1 MATRKPNPFDIVYD
15 TKEEVTPPAKRKWN
29 QPDKGKISYEEMIS
43 WIKSKISS
51 DIDNLGDYHLIVG
64 TDSQKRSQ
72 KIRFVTIVTLY
83 KEGKGGM
90 YFYTSHLL
98 PKTLFGKNK
107 NDKSR
112 IYQEVDYSIETA
124 NELMS
129 LIGDF
134 IIPSIH
140 IDVSPKLKKEYT
152 SDISDNLISLV
163 RSYGFEPGIKP
174 FSFAASTIAN
184 KHSKG

>member
-1 MATRKPNPFDIVYD
+1 MSTRKPSPFDVIYEA
-15 TKEEVTPPAKRKWN
+15 KEDVIPTAKRKWH
-29 QPDKGKISYEEMIS
+29 QPDKGKVSYEEMVM
-43 WIKSKISS
+43 WIKSKLDS
-51 DIDNLGDYHLIVG
+51 DIDDLDQYHLIVG
-64 TDSQKRSQ
+64 TDSQKRSH
-72 KIRFVTIVTLY
+72 KIRFVTIITLY

-98 PKTLFGKNK
+98 PKTLFGKHK

-124 NELMS
+124 NELMTV
-129 LIGDF
+129 LGDYLV
-134 IIPSIH
+134 PSVH
-140 IDVSPKLKKEYT
+140 VDVSPKAKKEYT

-184 KHSKG
+184 KHSKS

>member
-1 MATRKPNPFDIVYD
+1 MSCRKPNPFDVVYE
-15 TKEEVTPPAKRKWN
+15 TKEEVIPPIKRKWN
-29 QPDKGKISYEEMIS
+29 QPDKGKISYEEMIN
-43 WIKSKISS
+43 WIKTKINLDLEDLSS
-51 DIDNLGDYHLIVG
+51 YHLIVG

-98 PKTLFGKNK
+98 PKTLFGRNK

-124 NELMS
+124 NELMTT
-129 LIGDF
+129 LGEF
-134 IIPSIH
+134 LIPSIH
-140 IDVSPKLKKEYT
+140 VDVSPKNKKEYT
-152 SDISDNLISLV
+152 SDISDNLISLI
-163 RSYGFEPGIKP
+163 RSYGYEPGIKP